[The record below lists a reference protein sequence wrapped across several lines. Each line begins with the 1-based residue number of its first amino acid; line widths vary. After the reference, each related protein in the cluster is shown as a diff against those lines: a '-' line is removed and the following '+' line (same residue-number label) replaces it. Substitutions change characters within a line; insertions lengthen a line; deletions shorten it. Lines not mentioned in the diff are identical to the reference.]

1 MNFKCNGTTINLVE
15 FDKAYPIGSI
25 YMNLTNP
32 DNPATYLG
40 GGTWERFGQGRTLIG
55 EGTGDD
61 GTDSQTFTANSTG
74 GEYKHYHAVQVGYM
88 IMYGDVTNGD
98 ESKAIMVA
106 KLDNNSGWAEAVLD
120 TSYGT
125 TTKFNTGTESSFKSD
140 NIARARS
147 STGTTSKSSTMQ
159 PYITVYTWVRIA

>member
-40 GGTWERFGQGRTLIG
+40 GIWERFGQGRTLIG

-74 GEYKHYHAVQVGYM
+74 GEYKHKLTVEEMPSHAHKLQFRGGPNAQDSYPFADNKPMLQGSNAYGKWVDNTG
-88 IMYGDVTNGD
+88 GDVPH
-98 ESKAIMVA
+98 
-106 KLDNNSGWAEAVLD
+106 NN
-120 TSYGT
+120 
-125 TTKFNTGTESSFKSD
+125 
-140 NIARARS
+140 I
-147 STGTTSKSSTMQ
+147 Q
-159 PYITVYTWVRIA
+159 PYVTVYFWVRTA